1 MAPTDATSRMQ
12 FTFQACA
19 DLNAIWETIA
29 TPSDLWGTT
38 NAEHLAAARSFA
50 TKLEQLCQ
58 LMTLHPE
65 MGTARS
71 TLQEG
76 IRSLL
81 FQRYVIFYRTR
92 GNCVEVLRV
101 LRATR
106 EIDAIV

>member
-1 MAPTDATSRMQ
+1 MEAASRMQ
-12 FTFQACA
+12 FTFQACT
-19 DLNAIWETIA
+19 DLNKLWESIA
-29 TPSDLWGTT
+29 MPSDLWGST

-50 TKLEQLCQ
+50 EKLEQLCH

-65 MGTARS
+65 VGQRRNM
-71 TLQEG
+71 LQEG

-81 FQRYVIFYRTR
+81 FQRYVIYYRIR

-106 EIDAIV
+106 ELDAIV

>member
-1 MAPTDATSRMQ
+1 MEAASRMQ

-19 DLNAIWETIA
+19 DLNNIWESIA
-29 TPSDLWGTT
+29 MPSDLWGST

-50 TKLEQLCQ
+50 EKLEQLCQ

-65 MGTARS
+65 IGQRRN

-81 FQRYVIFYRTR
+81 FQRYVIYYRIR
-92 GNCVEVLRV
+92 GNCVEVMRV
-101 LRATR
+101 LRASR
-106 EIDAIV
+106 ELDAIV

>member
-1 MAPTDATSRMQ
+1 MEAASRMQ

-19 DLNAIWETIA
+19 DLNNIWESIA
-29 TPSDLWGTT
+29 MPSDLWGST
-38 NAEHLAAARSFA
+38 NAEHLVAARSFA
-50 TKLEQLCQ
+50 EKLEQLCQ

-65 MGTARS
+65 MGPPRN

-81 FQRYVIFYRTR
+81 FQRYVIFYRIR
-92 GNCVEVLRV
+92 GNCVEVMRV

-106 EIDAIV
+106 EIDAVV